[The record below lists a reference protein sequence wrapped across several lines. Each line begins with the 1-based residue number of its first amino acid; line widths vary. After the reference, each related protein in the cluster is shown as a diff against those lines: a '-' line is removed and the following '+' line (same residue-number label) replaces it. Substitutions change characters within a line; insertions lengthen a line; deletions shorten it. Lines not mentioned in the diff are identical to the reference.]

1 MPPRVILQI
10 TGDLISVLRWT
21 DSRVLSGQYKRHSIS
36 DNIVKTI
43 IATLRSKI
51 IYDGGNITN
60 PFYSQIVK
68 IIENAF
74 YNLRYTITIS
84 STGYDLDKVLR

>member
-1 MPPRVILQI
+1 MNDA
-10 TGDLISVLRWT
+10 GD
-21 DSRVLSGQYKRHSIS
+21 
-36 DNIVKTI
+36 
-43 IATLRSKI
+43 
-51 IYDGGNITN
+51 ITN